1 MSGVGSTEPPRSGG
15 AGFAGARAG
24 GDDVVTDLREQIT
37 ALDRELV
44 ATVNRRLEIVR
55 RLHDH
60 KLANGIPLRDHGR
73 EDAMLALLSGENAG
87 PLSAEGLADLYKHVL
102 DLTRRELHGD

>member
-1 MSGVGSTEPPRSGG
+1 MSVGDP
-15 AGFAGARAG
+15 
-24 GDDVVTDLREQIT
+24 VVTGFRDEIT

-44 ATVNRRLEIVR
+44 SVINRRLEIVR

-60 KLANGIPLRDHGR
+60 KVANNIPLRDLGR
-73 EDAMLALLSGENAG
+73 ENAMLALLSSENKG
-87 PLSAEGLADLYKHVL
+87 PLSESGLVDFYGHVL